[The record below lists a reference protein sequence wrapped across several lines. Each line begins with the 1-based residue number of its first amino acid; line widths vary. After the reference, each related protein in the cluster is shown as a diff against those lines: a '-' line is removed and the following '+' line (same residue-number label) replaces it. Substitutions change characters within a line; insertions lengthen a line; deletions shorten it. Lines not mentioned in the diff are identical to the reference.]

1 MTAVFRTYD
10 QAALDAQYNNRA
22 MVPNHAAHIARWAEE
37 SADVRRRLPGHLD
50 IAYGPDARER
60 LDFFPA
66 VAAGAPVHL
75 FVHGGYW
82 RALDKS
88 SFSYPAPHFRDA
100 GLCFVALS
108 YPLAP
113 SARMEAIVASVR
125 RALAWLQ
132 THAAELGGDPSRISL
147 SGHSAGGHL
156 AAILASTPEGAS
168 LSGVVP
174 ISGLYDLEPIRLSYL
189 NDVLALDAPRARA
202 MSPLHHVA
210 GGAAPMTLA
219 VGAKESAEYHR
230 QQDDFAR
237 AWRDAGNPLSAAL
250 DLDGHDH
257 FSIVGDLAQPQSTL
271 FAAIYR
277 HARRP

>member
-22 MVPNHAAHIARWAEE
+22 MVPNHPAHIARWAEE
-37 SADVRRRLPGHLD
+37 SAEVRRRVPGRFDL
-50 IAYGPDARER
+50 AYGPDARER

-66 VAAGAPVHL
+66 AAGAPLHV
-75 FVHGGYW
+75 FIHGGYW

-100 GLCFVALS
+100 GLCYAALS

-113 SARMEAIVASVR
+113 AARMEAIVESVR

-132 THAAELGGDPSRISL
+132 AHAAELGGDPGRISV

-156 AAILASTPEGAS
+156 AAMLASSAEGAS
-168 LSGVVP
+168 LAGVVP

-189 NDVLALDAPRARA
+189 NDVLALDAPRAHA
-202 MSPLHHVA
+202 MSPVHHVP

-237 AWRDAGNPLSAAL
+237 AWRAAGNPMAAAL

-257 FSIVGDLAQPQSTL
+257 FSIVDDLARPQSAL
-271 FAAIYR
+271 FAAICR